1 MSAQDSELQAVRNC
15 LIEGKWDNAP
25 KQYLPV
31 RNELTFIGHV
41 ILRGTRIVIPQ
52 ALRKRVVNL
61 AHEGHQG
68 VVKTKERLR
77 TKVWW
82 PAMDRDAERRCAE
95 CYGCQMVTKNVPPPP
110 LKSTP
115 LPNQPWEEVAVDL
128 MGPLPSGEHLLVL
141 VDYYSRWMEVD
152 VIRTTSSKTI
162 IHCLDAQ
169 FARHG
174 LPKGL
179 RTDNGSNLVSKE
191 VEDYLNEMGIEHR
204 YTTPLWPR
212 ANGEVERQNRSLLK
226 SMRAAHAEGKNWRE
240 ELNRFFLAHRSTPH
254 STTGKSPAELL
265 FRRKLT
271 SKMPELVN
279 VEEEEVEVS
288 DQAVRDRD
296 TQRKQFNKDYVD
308 KKFHARDRNVREG
321 DSVLLEKK
329 KENKL
334 SPCYEKEPY
343 QVISRYGDQVVLRS
357 PQGVQYKRNLQH
369 IKPFN
374 MPDPK
379 EQETPL
385 QDAEPQ
391 IEPKPF
397 ETPRMTK
404 DRVPMAESPPEDVPS
419 AVLTAEQPVRRSGR
433 IKNRPKA
440 LSDYVLY

>member
-1 MSAQDSELQAVRNC
+1 
-15 LIEGKWDNAP
+15 
-25 KQYLPV
+25 
-31 RNELTFIGHV
+31 
-41 ILRGTRIVIPQ
+41 
-52 ALRKRVVNL
+52 
-61 AHEGHQG
+61 
-68 VVKTKERLR
+68 
-77 TKVWW
+77 
-82 PAMDRDAERRCAE
+82 
-95 CYGCQMVTKNVPPPP
+95 MVTKNVPPPP

-115 LPNQPWEEVAVDL
+115 LPNKPWEEVAVDL

-212 ANGEVERQNRSLLK
+212 ADGEVEKQNRSLLK

-240 ELNRFFLAHRSTPH
+240 ELNRFLLAYRSTPH

-271 SKMPELVN
+271 TKMPELVN
-279 VEEEEVEVS
+279 VEEEEVEVGG
-288 DQAVRDRD
+288 QTVRDRN
-296 TQRKQFNKDYVD
+296 TRRKQFNKDYVD
-308 KKFHARDRNVREG
+308 KKFHAKDRNVREV

-329 KENKL
+329 KDNKL

-357 PQGVQYKRNLQH
+357 PQGVQ
-369 IKPFN
+369 
-374 MPDPK
+374 
-379 EQETPL
+379 
-385 QDAEPQ
+385 
-391 IEPKPF
+391 
-397 ETPRMTK
+397 
-404 DRVPMAESPPEDVPS
+404 
-419 AVLTAEQPVRRSGR
+419 
-433 IKNRPKA
+433 
-440 LSDYVLY
+440 